1 VSNIPTSG
9 AITLNQIH
17 VEAGGSSETACT
29 IHDSDIRALISK
41 ASEAQA
47 DFADYYGARAEQTS
61 TGTVAQT
68 FTIGAGYQQYI
79 SWGFR
84 QTAYNY
90 GTAFGSTTAT
100 SITGIS
106 GKTLLGIENM
116 GFLGAQALTLI
127 VDDKMSN
134 ANWSTITVT
143 NCSGNLWNSSTQTFG
158 RTSAD
163 VFYQQ
168 QNANAPSGWNTV
180 WSWNAPAAGTGYQT
194 LGIRNTAY
202 SGIGSSHT
210 ITFA

>member
-1 VSNIPTSG
+1 MALPTSG

-29 IHDSDIRALISK
+29 INDSDIRSLISK

-68 FTIGAGYQQYI
+68 LTIGAGYQQYI

-84 QTAYNY
+84 QTAFNS
-90 GTAFGSTTAT
+90 GTALGSTSAT
-100 SITGIS
+100 TITGIS
-106 GKTLLGIENM
+106 GKTLLAITNM
-116 GFLGAQALTLI
+116 GILGAQALTLT

-134 ANWSTITVT
+134 ANWNTITVSG
-143 NCSGNLWNSSTQTFG
+143 CSGNLWNSSTQTFG

-163 VFYQQ
+163 SFVQS
-168 QNANAPSGWNTV
+168 QNSLAPSGWTTT
-180 WSWNAPAAGTGYQT
+180 WMWNAPAAGTGYQT

-202 SGIGSSHT
+202 TGIGSTHT